1 MTEIE
6 TLVADFPDYDAE
18 MLNDYGGGDVS
29 WWQDYLRAEIQRAN
43 EHWRAALAA
52 RPKVKAL
59 DDTDYREIHAL
70 ARDAKRLFSRGYA
83 PCDIP
88 IQDDFGWWV
97 MKETE
102 RRILAALEDGQ

>member
-1 MTEIE
+1 MSDEIAE
-6 TLVADFPDYDAE
+6 AITAHWGERCPDFDADCALCQVWSEYD
-18 MLNDYGGGDVS
+18 
-29 WWQDYLRAEIQRAN
+29 
-43 EHWRAALAA
+43 ALAA

-70 ARDAKRLFSRGYA
+70 ARDAKRLFFRGYA